1 MTDAKAKY
9 HELRRRSCLSRGRD
23 AIHRVYTSSWIQS
36 LMVLIIIANFVVS
49 ISEAEL
55 RYSKD
60 GVDRRPIF
68 EVIEIIFTSIFTL
81 EFLVVMVSGGPL
93 NYFKDSWNIM
103 DVTVVI
109 VSITAL
115 FVKDGPGFSLLR
127 LVRIFRVVRVVRQL
141 TSLRRIVN
149 ALAASMVPML
159 SAFSVLFLVTAI
171 YAIVAV
177 DLFGEQNPVFFG
189 TFTSSL
195 FTMFQVCTFDSWG
208 SIARE
213 DDGTVTTA
221 SAIFFVSY
229 VIVVGWVIQ
238 NVVVAVLLD
247 EFVESVTK
255 DRNEEIEK
263 LIAQENKHKQSLGS
277 PLDPLLQV
285 LSSFSTSTDLSARI
299 RKIFDLIDLEG
310 VGSVAYED
318 FTYGLRQLN
327 FTPPI
332 HLSFDDF
339 TSMVRDHDA
348 NLSTGKGGILNSAG
362 RMEISGFEGL
372 MRAQLHHYVQRH
384 TSQAMQGAAASGSAI
399 GHVLFAL
406 KLLNTTVEDINANL
420 ERKGGLRLVTGTEA
434 LTSSDNHHHSFKKCV
449 TGGAG
454 EPAPKSA
461 HWTSGTE
468 NKGQALPQIPVLPQ
482 IPGKMQRLQ
491 GLAVAGIGSARN
503 GSRRQWLQPP
513 PILRTTT
520 GFGFRVWC
528 VGFRVS

>member
-9 HELRRRSCLSRGRD
+9 HELRRRSCLSHGTSF
-23 AIHRVYTSSWIQS
+23 IHRAYTSSWIQS
-36 LMVLIIIANFVVS
+36 LLALLILANFGVS

-55 RYSKD
+55 RYAKD

-81 EFLVVMVSGGPL
+81 EFLVVIGSGGPWK
-93 NYFKDSWNIM
+93 YFKDPWNIL

-109 VSITAL
+109 VSIAAL
-115 FVKDGPGFSLLR
+115 AVKDGPGFSLLR
-127 LVRIFRVVRVVRQL
+127 LVRVFRVVRIVRRL
-141 TSLRRIVN
+141 SSLRRIVN
-149 ALAASMVPML
+149 AIAASTVPML

-195 FTMFQVCTFDSWG
+195 FTMFQVCTFDGWAAAG
-208 SIARE
+208 IARE

-221 SAIFFVSY
+221 SAFFFVSY
-229 VIVVGWVIQ
+229 VVVVGWVIQ

-263 LIAQENKHKQSLGS
+263 LIAKENKHMRSLGS

-318 FTYGLRQLN
+318 FTYGLRRLN

-339 TSMVRDHDA
+339 TAMVRDHDA
-348 NLSTGKGGILNSAG
+348 NLSTDKGGILNNAG

-372 MRAQLHHYVQRH
+372 MREQLRHYVQRH

-406 KLLNTTVEDINANL
+406 KLLTTTVEDINANL
-420 ERKGGLRLVTGTEA
+420 ERQGGVRLVTGTEA
-434 LTSSDNHHHSFKKCV
+434 LTSSDNRLDSLKKFSPSFH
-449 TGGAG
+449 AM
-454 EPAPKSA
+454 P
-461 HWTSGTE
+461 
-468 NKGQALPQIPVLPQ
+468 
-482 IPGKMQRLQ
+482 
-491 GLAVAGIGSARN
+491 
-503 GSRRQWLQPP
+503 
-513 PILRTTT
+513 
-520 GFGFRVWC
+520 GFGFRV
-528 VGFRVS
+528 